1 MQGWFESCI
10 IRSYANPIAE
20 MQIMVSEDAEFK
32 DQIHMAA
39 RFILF
44 MKSDGK
50 ITKGLI
56 ARRPLTSSI
65 WKGGMAR
72 ICICGI

>member
-1 MQGWFESCI
+1 
-10 IRSYANPIAE
+10 
-20 MQIMVSEDAEFK
+20 MVSEDAEFK